1 MILSVQRI
9 FLVGPMGAGKSTIGR
24 LLAQRLGWAFVDLDA
39 DIERR
44 CGANIPWIFDVEGEE
59 GFRARETAVLEELS
73 LEDNTVLATGGGAVL
88 SERNRK
94 VLRERGLVVFLK
106 ASAEQLVERTARDRN
121 RPLLQVPDREQRI
134 RDILQARLPLYNE
147 VAHLVVETDGMTPQS
162 VVSRIV
168 RAVREA
174 TAD

>member
-1 MILSVQRI
+1 MTASVQRI

-24 LLAQRLGWAFVDLDA
+24 LLAQRLNWAFVDLDT

-59 GFRARETAVLEELS
+59 GFRARETSVLEELS
-73 LEDNTVLATGGGAVL
+73 LADNTVLATGGGAVL
-88 SERNRK
+88 REYNRALLK
-94 VLRERGLVVFLK
+94 ERGLVVFLK
-106 ASAEQLVERTARDRN
+106 ASVGQLVERTARDRN

-134 RDILQARLPLYNE
+134 REILHERLPLYNE
-147 VAHLVVETDGMTPQS
+147 VAHLVIETDGMTPQA

-168 RAVREA
+168 RVVRE
-174 TAD
+174 TAAE

>member
-1 MILSVQRI
+1 MTLSVQRI

-24 LLAQRLGWAFVDLDA
+24 LLSQRLAWAFVDLDT

-59 GFRARETAVLEELS
+59 GFRARETSVLEELS
-73 LEDNTVLATGGGAVL
+73 LSDETVLATGGGV
-88 SERNRK
+88 
-94 VLRERGLVVFLK
+94 VLREYNRTLLKERGLVVFLK
-106 ASAEQLVERTARDRN
+106 TSVEQLVERTARDRN

-134 RDILQARLPLYNE
+134 RDILSERLPLYNE
-147 VAHLVVETDGMTPQS
+147 VADLVIETDGMTPQA

-168 RAVREA
+168 RTVREM
-174 TAD
+174 TAE